1 MADKKKQD
9 NRSAMDQL
17 LGPLLLTS
25 VDTTKPTDQVLKD
38 KPLVAVY
45 FSASWCKP
53 CRGFTPVLA
62 EFYKLHSKDIEI
74 VYLSSDHS
82 VEEFNGYFGNMPWVA
97 QPIDTT
103 SALLK
108 QELSNKCKVRGIPA
122 LIVLETKTG
131 KFITDMARN
140 QVMSAVESK
149 TTAKLVE
156 EWKQT
161 KAVPFEEAI
170 ITGGRDQG
178 LPTNF
183 VGFLGMMLRN
193 PMTIVVVVFI
203 VKKVLKY
210 LAAYTGKKG
219 GHGEL

>member
-1 MADKKKQD
+1 ME
-9 NRSAMDQL
+9 QL
-17 LGPLLLTS
+17 LGPSLLTS
-25 VDTTKPTDQVLKD
+25 VNTTKPTDKVLKG

-45 FSASWCKP
+45 FSASWCPP
-53 CRGFTPVLA
+53 CQSFTPVLA

-82 VEEFNGYFGNMPWVA
+82 DEEFAGYFGKMPWVA
-97 QPIDTT
+97 QPIDLT

-108 QELSNKCKVRGIPA
+108 QELATKCKVKGVPA

-131 KFITDMARN
+131 NFVTDMARE
-140 QVMSAVESK
+140 QVTSAMASK
-149 TTAKLVE
+149 TTENVVE

-170 ITGGRDQG
+170 MTGGKGPVDLFGIVQ
-178 LPTNF
+178 
-183 VGFLGMMLRN
+183 MMLKN
-193 PMTIVVVVFI
+193 PMAIFALVYVI
-203 VKKVLKY
+203 KKVVKWLG
-210 LAAYTGKKG
+210 AIMGKKG